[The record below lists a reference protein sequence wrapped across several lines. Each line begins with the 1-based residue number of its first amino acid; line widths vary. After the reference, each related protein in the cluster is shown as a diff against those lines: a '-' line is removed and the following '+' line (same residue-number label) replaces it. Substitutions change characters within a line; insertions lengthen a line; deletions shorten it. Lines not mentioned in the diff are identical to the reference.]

1 MSNIFITGATG
12 FLGSALISE
21 ILSSSNDTVYALV
34 RGKTATDAEKRL
46 MAILEELSDRHE
58 LDNGKKDR
66 IKICV
71 GGITHRQLGLDKETL
86 HHLIDN
92 IDTIYHSAAITDLN
106 WPLEKIRKINVDGTK
121 NVLNFAVMCRKNGRL
136 KKVNHISTAYIAGI
150 KRSIFKENHLDV
162 SQEFNNTYEQS
173 KYEAEVLVS
182 KYRKKNLDIDIFR
195 PGIIM
200 GRYKD
205 GKTIKFKM
213 LYQPLH
219 FFALELFDKIPVV
232 KNGKAY
238 LINVDIVARTIFLIN
253 SLPDKITMNYHIISP
268 ETPTLNYVL
277 DIASEYFGFKKPEF
291 IPSEEIDIYKEYSPA
306 KRKLIEPY
314 LPYLNCTIEFTMENT
329 LNQLQRANFTFPEFD
344 EENLIRLFEY
354 CDKVGFIKRKKKNV
368 TVA

>member
-1 MSNIFITGATG
+1 M
-12 FLGSALISE
+12 GSALIDE

-34 RGKTATDAEKRL
+34 RGKNAVDAEKRL
-46 MAILEELSDRHE
+46 MTILEKLFDSHE
-58 LDNGKKDR
+58 LDTRKRNR

-71 GGITHRQLGLDKETL
+71 GDITRRNLGLDKETFR
-86 HHLIDN
+86 HLIDK

-106 WPLEKIRKINVDGTK
+106 WPLEKIRKINVGGTK
-121 NVLNFAVMCRKNGRL
+121 NVLNFAIMCRKSGRL

-162 SQEFNNTYEQS
+162 DQEFNNTYEQS

-219 FFALELFDKIPVV
+219 FFALELFNKIPVV
-232 KNGKAY
+232 KDGRAY
-238 LINVDIVARTIFLIN
+238 LINVDIVARTILLIN
-253 SLPDKITMNYHIISP
+253 SLPNKLPMNYHIVSP
-268 ETPTLNYVL
+268 EIPSLNYVL
-277 DIASEYFGFKKPEF
+277 DIASEYFGLKKPEF
-291 IPSEEIDIYKEYSPA
+291 VPSEEFDIHKEYSPI
-306 KRKLIEPY
+306 KRKMIEPY
-314 LPYLNCTIEFTMENT
+314 LPYLNCITEFTMENT
-329 LNQLQRANFTFPEFD
+329 LKQLKRANFTFPRFD
-344 EENLIRLFEY
+344 EKNLIRLFKY

-368 TVA
+368 TVR